1 MEWVVLGSWQGL
13 HQLADVGQFQ
23 GNMWDLPSFLLFLA
37 GISLQ
42 SKKITISNDNKL
54 SRVRVINGI
63 KCTSEQYCPSLKEQL
78 CGVDGMDINIKLS
91 GEIIRDFVKC
101 IDCNKPR
108 YIKYLNTV
116 LN

>member
-13 HQLADVGQFQ
+13 RQLADVGQFQ

-54 SRVRVINGI
+54 SRV
-63 KCTSEQYCPSLKEQL
+63 
-78 CGVDGMDINIKLS
+78 
-91 GEIIRDFVKC
+91 
-101 IDCNKPR
+101 
-108 YIKYLNTV
+108 
-116 LN
+116 